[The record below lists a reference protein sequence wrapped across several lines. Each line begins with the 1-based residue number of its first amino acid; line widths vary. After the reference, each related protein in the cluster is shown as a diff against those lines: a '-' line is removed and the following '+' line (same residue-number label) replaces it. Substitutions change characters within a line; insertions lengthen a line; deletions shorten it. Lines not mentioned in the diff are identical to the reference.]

1 MCFVCKYLKVRL
13 AFHKGLIVLSKT
25 ELFKDINMLRKSL
38 RVWACIDHAKQGMG
52 LGSLFCSCDPV
63 CCKI

>member
-1 MCFVCKYLKVRL
+1 MCFVCEYLKVRL
-13 AFHKGLIVLSKT
+13 ASNKGLIVLSKT

-38 RVWACIDHAKQGMG
+38 RVWACIDHAKQG
-52 LGSLFCSCDPV
+52 SLFCSCDPV